1 MIIALIR
8 TIILYLFIVIGI
20 RLLGKRQIGELEP
33 SELVL
38 SLIIA
43 DIAAVPMQDYGIP
56 LLAGIIPILTLLT
69 ISSILSVLTVKSIR
83 IRSLL
88 CGKPSIIIKDG
99 KVLPKEMMRNRFT
112 ADELMEELRVGGFTD
127 ISKIKYAIL
136 ETTGRLSVLPYAR
149 EQAVTPAQM
158 KIESPEGGLPII
170 LINDGRVMQQN
181 LASRGKTLTWLNE
194 QLRARGIQSPNELF
208 LLTLDEAGAI
218 YFSRQ
223 KEPDEQA

>member
-1 MIIALIR
+1 MIIALVR

-56 LLAGIIPILTLLT
+56 LLAGIIPILTLLS

-83 IRSLL
+83 LRSLL
-88 CGKPSIIIKDG
+88 CGRPSIIIKDG

-112 ADELMEELRVGGFTD
+112 ADELMEELRVGGYTD

-136 ETTGRLSVLPYAR
+136 ETTGRLSVLPYAS
-149 EQAVTPAQM
+149 EQPITPSQLNL
-158 KIESPEGGLPII
+158 ESREGGLPII
-170 LINDGRVMQQN
+170 LINDGRVMQKN
-181 LASRGKTLTWLNE
+181 LTSRGKDSLWLSE
-194 QLRARGIQSPNELF
+194 QLRSRGIQSPSEVF
-208 LLTLDEAGAI
+208 LLTLDESGAI
-218 YFSRQ
+218 YYSRQ
-223 KEPDEQA
+223 QEPAERL

>member
-1 MIIALIR
+1 MIIALVR

-69 ISSILSVLTVKSIR
+69 MSSILSVLTVKSIR

-88 CGKPSIIIKDG
+88 CGRPSIVIKDG
-99 KVLPKEMMRNRFT
+99 KVLSKEMMRNRFT
-112 ADELMEELRVGGFTD
+112 ADELMEELRVSGFTD

-136 ETTGRLSVLPYAR
+136 ETTGRLSVLPYSS
-149 EQAVTPAQM
+149 EQPITPAQM
-158 KIESPEGGLPII
+158 KIECHEGGLPII
-170 LINDGRVMQQN
+170 LINDGRVMQEN
-181 LASRGKTLTWLNE
+181 LSSRGKNQIWLNE
-194 QLRARGIQSPNELF
+194 QLRSRGIHSPSEIF
-208 LLTLDEAGAI
+208 LLTLDESGSI
-218 YFSRQ
+218 YYSRQ
-223 KEPDEQA
+223 KEPAEQA

>member
-8 TIILYLFIVIGI
+8 TIILYLFIIIGI

-69 ISSILSVLTVKSIR
+69 MSSILSVLTVKSIR

-88 CGKPSIIIKDG
+88 CGRPSIVIKDG
-99 KVLPKEMMRNRFT
+99 KVLSKEMMRNRFT

-136 ETTGRLSVLPYAR
+136 ETTGRLSVLPYSR
-149 EQAVTPAQM
+149 EQAITSAQM
-158 KIESPEGGLPII
+158 NIECREGGLPTI
-170 LINDGRVMQQN
+170 LINDGRVMVEN
-181 LASRGKTLTWLNE
+181 LSSRGKDQIWLNE
-194 QLRARGIQSPNELF
+194 QLRSRGIQSPNEIF
-208 LLTLDEAGAI
+208 LLTLDESGAI
-218 YFSRQ
+218 YYSRQ
-223 KEPDEQA
+223 KEPAEQA